1 MYTRGITFHLSRAD
15 SRRLLPRVL
24 ELFAAGRFDPLSV
37 PTTIV
42 PWDRADEAWLE
53 PTTKLVLERR

>member
-1 MYTRGITFHLSRAD
+1 
-15 SRRLLPRVL
+15 VL
-24 ELFAAGRFDPLSV
+24 ELFSDGRFDPLVV

-53 PTTKLVLERR
+53 PATKLVLERN